1 MLDLLEPWDRS
12 PVEEEE
18 VAAGPGVLDGVLDE
32 VDDGVA
38 FELGEAAKAEVAWN
52 IFFDKVS
59 FGKKKLPLK

>member
-1 MLDLLEPWDRS
+1 MEQLNSHRTKDWP

-38 FELGEAAKAEVAWN
+38 LEFGEAAEAEVA
-52 IFFDKVS
+52 
-59 FGKKKLPLK
+59 

>member
-1 MLDLLEPWDRS
+1 M
-12 PVEEEE
+12 EEEE